1 MNEGTAWFCART
13 GDRVRS
19 CMKRDLMGVRFAR
32 DRYTGC
38 WMGQTFESAQ
48 KGLTSERIEPEAAQN
63 SLRDTAARKIRSS
76 GARMCS
82 QRSDRL
88 SFEPLRSVLGDEPT
102 VRHIALY
109 RGAARIRHES
119 TRGASRSPALAV
131 RPCAALALNC
141 HLTGKSPAR
150 GGARNRAASSAQAE
164 LSVRKAAVRVQYV
177 DAWPQRRRARGSA
190 RRQHTIVVVHIRE
203 VPGEV
208 RFWMPAPACEGRA
221 GRCKERRRTP
231 RVLGNACESLLD
243 LRTTQNVATLQRLPE
258 AGPPT

>member
-1 MNEGTAWFCART
+1 M
-13 GDRVRS
+13 GDALWRGQVYRLLDGP
-19 CMKRDLMGVRFAR
+19 DL
-32 DRYTGC
+32 
-38 WMGQTFESAQ
+38 
-48 KGLTSERIEPEAAQN
+48 L
-63 SLRDTAARKIRSS
+63 IRSKGTNCRANRCGGCTES
-76 GARMCS
+76 LAK
-82 QRSDRL
+82 
-88 SFEPLRSVLGDEPT
+88 LGSEST

-109 RGAARIRHES
+109 RGAASIRDEL
-119 TRGASRSPALAV
+119 TGGASRSPALAV
-131 RPCAALALNC
+131 RSGSPLALNC
-141 HLTGKSPAR
+141 HLAGASPAH

-164 LSVRKAAVRVQYV
+164 LSVREAAVRVQYV
-177 DAWPQRRRARGSA
+177 DTWPQRRRARGSA